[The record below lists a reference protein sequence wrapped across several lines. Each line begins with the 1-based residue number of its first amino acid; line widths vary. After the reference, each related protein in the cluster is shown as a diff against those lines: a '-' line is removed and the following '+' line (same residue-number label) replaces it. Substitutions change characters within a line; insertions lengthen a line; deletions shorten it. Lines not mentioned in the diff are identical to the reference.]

1 MSWLS
6 PDLQLH
12 PWISHE
18 NNTHDEDSSAR
29 PLKNV
34 NYTRK
39 QFEWKFSCL
48 QEFKRSEDF
57 FGYKLYIYVSLNF
70 QINHNAEWTTSK
82 MGNSALPLSTGNQMR
97 KKSRP
102 KSVVPTSKYPTQCF
116 LADLLAQL
124 TFFITGM
131 HSLSYFRRL

>member
-12 PWISHE
+12 PGISHE
-18 NNTHDEDSSAR
+18 NNTHDEDSSAQ
-29 PLKNV
+29 PLKKV

-48 QEFKRSEDF
+48 EELNRSEDF
-57 FGYKLYIYVSLNF
+57 FGYKLYNCVSLNF

-82 MGNSALPLSTGNQMR
+82 MGNFALPLNTGNQMR
-97 KKSRP
+97 KKKIRP
-102 KSVVPTSKYPTQCF
+102 ESVPTSKYPNQCF
-116 LADLLAQL
+116 LADLLAKL
-124 TFFITGM
+124 TFFIIGM
-131 HSLSYFRRL
+131 YSVSYSRRL